1 MLTMKRRNVSILLM
15 TMVLLSITLGACG
28 PREPKIDINMEKT
41 GFAQTAE
48 VQATMT
54 AQAQPTAT
62 NTLAPTA
69 TQTPT
74 RENTPTESVTITAT
88 QSGPQAATPT
98 SGTVSGIDKA
108 SWLANDPPD
117 NTKVEQGQKFTVT
130 WTIDNKGTSTWT
142 GSYYIQFASGE
153 QMGAVE
159 KVFLPYPVQPNRNVK
174 ISVDFVA
181 PQETGVKRSDWK
193 FFNANGTAFY
203 DFYIIME
210 VVPVGELQTSE
221 PTATLTTVAFTPTVT
236 ATPTETIEPTEDT
249 TTP

>member
-1 MLTMKRRNVSILLM
+1 MNLKLRQAGLML
-15 TMVLLSITLGACG
+15 MVLVLFSLALSACG
-28 PREPKIDINMEKT
+28 PKEPEIDIEMEKT

-62 NTLAPTA
+62 NTVAPTA

-74 RENTPTESVTITAT
+74 QENTPTQSVTITAT

-98 SGTVSGIDKA
+98 SGTTGGTDKA
-108 SWLANDPPD
+108 TWLANDPPD
-117 NTKVEQGQKFTVT
+117 NTKFEQGQKFTVT
-130 WTIDNKGTSTWT
+130 WTIDNKGTSNW
-142 GSYYIQFASGE
+142 SANYYIQFASGE

-181 PQETGVKRSDWK
+181 PQETGVKQSNWK
-193 FFNANGTAFY
+193 LFNANGTAFY
-203 DFYIIME
+203 DFYIIVE
-210 VVPVGELQTSE
+210 VVPVGELQTSA
-221 PTATLTTVAFTPTVT
+221 PTATVAFTSTAT
-236 ATPTETIEPTEDT
+236 ATPTETIEPTSE
-249 TTP
+249 TP